1 MLIRHRKRRYVH
13 WVDRTRKGNY
23 VDVYQPLFLSFSNLR
38 VFGVG
43 LSHFFKEKAVK
54 RTFRQILQKPDVIY
68 CHFWHMGI
76 IGAKIGE
83 MSDLPCFV
91 ASGEAEITVLR
102 EYRIR
107 SLTRFLPR
115 ILGVICVSV
124 KNMEESL
131 RLSLTSKEKTVVI
144 PNSVDTNIFFERD
157 KASIRKE
164 LGIGS
169 RDFVVAFTGGFIER
183 KGVKRLSQALRKVPD
198 AKAIFIGTGD
208 QKPSG
213 ENIIFCGRL
222 PHSEVAKYLNAADIF
237 VLPTLAEGCSNAIVE
252 AMACGLPII
261 SSNLPFNDDILD
273 EQNSIRIDPKN
284 IDAIADA
291 IRFLKDNP
299 QKREKMSKASL
310 LKAQELDIESR
321 ARRIIEFIESK
332 IGES

>member
-183 KGVKRLSQALRKVPD
+183 KGV
-198 AKAIFIGTGD
+198 
-208 QKPSG
+208 
-213 ENIIFCGRL
+213 
-222 PHSEVAKYLNAADIF
+222 
-237 VLPTLAEGCSNAIVE
+237 E
-252 AMACGLPII
+252 AI
-261 SSNLPFNDDILD
+261 SST
-273 EQNSIRIDPKN
+273 
-284 IDAIADA
+284 
-291 IRFLKDNP
+291 
-299 QKREKMSKASL
+299 
-310 LKAQELDIESR
+310 
-321 ARRIIEFIESK
+321 
-332 IGES
+332 